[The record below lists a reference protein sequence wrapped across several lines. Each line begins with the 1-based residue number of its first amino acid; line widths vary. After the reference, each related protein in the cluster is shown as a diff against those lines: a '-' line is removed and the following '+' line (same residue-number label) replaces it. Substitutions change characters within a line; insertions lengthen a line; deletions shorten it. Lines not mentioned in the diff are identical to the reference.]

1 MKAALRRE
9 PVDRVPIFM
18 WYHPDTAKRLGR
30 LLEIPPGRVAEA
42 MGDDVRQAWV
52 GNNYAMEGIT
62 HEREGQGHVDAWGIE
77 WVKVAAFNQIRRF
90 PLQQANRDEIFSYQY
105 PYDHIDALM
114 SNMEPVV
121 SDGSADTFWIGCDV
135 APVQFEMV
143 FRLRGMENALLDMI
157 DDPELSERM
166 LRQAASFAVRI
177 SEIACERFPLD
188 WLFVGD
194 DVGGQ
199 QGMIMSPSMW
209 REIIRPHLVRVFD
222 AGRSNGVW
230 VAYHSCGSI
239 RPIIPDLIEMGVQ
252 VLNPIQ
258 CHCPGMEALELKK
271 EFGRD
276 LVFMGGVD
284 TQWLLPNGTADE
296 VRRETARLIEGMTA
310 DGGGYILAASH
321 TVPPETPDE
330 NIFAMYEAAGVSRE
344 EIFDRAA
351 DIRARVASQL

>member
-1 MKAALRRE
+1 MEAALRRE

-62 HEREGQGHVDAWGIE
+62 HERERQSHVDAWGIE
-77 WVKVAAFNQIRRF
+77 WMKVGAFNQIRRF
-90 PLQQANRDEIFSYQY
+90 PLEKASRDEILSYQY
-105 PYDHIDALM
+105 PYDHIDKLM

-121 SDGSADTFWIGCDV
+121 SDGSADNFWIGCDV
-135 APVQFEMV
+135 APVQFEMI

-157 DDPELSERM
+157 EDPELAERM
-166 LRQAASFAVRI
+166 LQEAASFAVRI
-177 SEIACERFPLD
+177 AEIACERFPLD

-199 QGMIMSPSMW
+199 QAMIMSPAMW
-209 REIIRPHLVRVFD
+209 RAMIRPHLAQVFD
-222 AGRSNGVW
+222 VGTSNGVL
-230 VAYHSCGSI
+230 VAYHSCGSV
-239 RPIIPDLIEMGVQ
+239 RPIIPDLIEMGMQ

-271 EFGRD
+271 EFGKR
-276 LVFMGGVD
+276 LAFMGGVD
-284 TQWLLPNGTADE
+284 TQWLLPSATADE
-296 VRRETARLIEGMTA
+296 VYRQTVQLIEGMTS

-330 NIFAMYEAAGVSRE
+330 NIFAMYEATGVSRE
-344 EIFDRAA
+344 QIFDRAA
-351 DIRARVASQL
+351 DIRGRVTAHS

>member
-1 MKAALRRE
+1 MEAALRRE

-18 WYHPDTAKRLGR
+18 WYHPDTARRLGR

-105 PYDHIDALM
+105 PYDHIDTMM

-143 FRLRGMENALLDMI
+143 FRLRGMGNALLDMI
-157 DDPELSERM
+157 DDPELSDRM

-177 SEIACERFPLD
+177 SEVACERFPLD

-199 QGMIMSPSMW
+199 RGMIMSPSMW
-209 REIIRPHLVRVFD
+209 REMIRPHLARVFD
-222 AGRSNGVW
+222 VGRSNGVW

-239 RPIIPDLIEMGVQ
+239 RPIISDLIEMGVQ

-276 LVFMGGVD
+276 LAFMGGVD

-310 DGGGYILAASH
+310 DGGSYILAASH

-351 DIRARVASQL
+351 DIRARVASCP

>member
-1 MKAALRRE
+1 MEAALRRE

-18 WYHPDTAKRLGR
+18 WYHPDTARRLGR

-105 PYDHIDALM
+105 PYDHIDSLM

-157 DDPELSERM
+157 DDLELSERM

-199 QGMIMSPSMW
+199 QGMIMSPPMW
-209 REIIRPHLVRVFD
+209 REMIRPHLARVFD
-222 AGRSNGVW
+222 VGQSNGVW

-276 LVFMGGVD
+276 LAFMGGVD

-296 VRRETARLIEGMTA
+296 VRHETARLVEGMMA

-351 DIRARVASQL
+351 DIRARVASRP